1 MAAMPPLD
9 DDDWSDEQWLAWL
22 RETAGQEPPPPPRQV
37 ARRGPGRSIGMT
49 ILAGGLIGVQE
60 ALYGPRD
67 EEPTLVV
74 QAGEP
79 GPDEMEVHLDPDDV
93 PASWVRLP
101 EEPTVPPWGDEE
113 A

>member
-9 DDDWSDEQWLAWL
+9 EDDWSDDQWLAWL
-22 RETAGQEPPPPPRQV
+22 RESAGDDPEPPAAPSRV

-74 QAGEP
+74 EAGEP
-79 GPDEMEVHLDPDDV
+79 GPDEMEVHLDPEDR

-101 EEPTVPPWGDEE
+101 RET
-113 A
+113 

>member
-1 MAAMPPLD
+1 MAGMPPLD
-9 DDDWSDEQWLAWL
+9 EDDWSDEQWLAWL
-22 RETAGQEPPPPPRQV
+22 RETAGQEPAPPARPV

-74 QAGEP
+74 EAGEP
-79 GPDEMEVHLDPDDV
+79 GPEEMEVHLDPEDV

-101 EEPTVPPWGDEE
+101 EERTVQPWRGEE